1 MTGSPAPNGS
11 THTGGYANDRD
22 PALRMAKSGKPFAA
36 ALIRTESGD
45 ETIWANIAVF
55 DEIPQAELPRLKAG
69 EAVSIQGAL
78 KVSVFEKSGEHRA
91 NLNVTAWHVMGL
103 RQPRREKPKMPAVET
118 GGPYRNP
125 PPGCTAANPEFDD
138 PMPW

>member
-1 MTGSPAPNGS
+1 MTAIRLCGWQSPASRSRRLLLGQK
-11 THTGGYANDRD
+11 A
-22 PALRMAKSGKPFAA
+22 
-36 ALIRTESGD
+36 
-45 ETIWANIAVF
+45 ETRLFGQTFIAVF

-125 PPGCTAANPEFDD
+125 PPGCTAANPKCDD
-138 PMPW
+138 ANPW